1 MDILPS
7 ANDIIFASSQ
17 YGSMAMFLKRYIIDI
32 KAELE
37 KRSKKYSETLSQRYL
52 RDENFEKILKL
63 WRFEMDQY
71 FTELEFYW
79 RAIILRTFFYPSN
92 YLHILRSPLKI
103 DKRYNKIQIHN
114 ITFPMR
120 NEEYQ
125 LSSMLHE
132 MRKKLK
138 PRCTGRYLIKH
149 TICGN
154 GNN

>member
-1 MDILPS
+1 MEGEKSKDMDILPS

-37 KRSKKYSETLSQRYL
+37 KRSKKYSESLSQKYL

-79 RAIILRTFFYPSN
+79 RVSYNFYFIGKSNRNFLYLKNFF
-92 YLHILRSPLKI
+92 
-103 DKRYNKIQIHN
+103 
-114 ITFPMR
+114 
-120 NEEYQ
+120 
-125 LSSMLHE
+125 
-132 MRKKLK
+132 
-138 PRCTGRYLIKH
+138 
-149 TICGN
+149 
-154 GNN
+154 